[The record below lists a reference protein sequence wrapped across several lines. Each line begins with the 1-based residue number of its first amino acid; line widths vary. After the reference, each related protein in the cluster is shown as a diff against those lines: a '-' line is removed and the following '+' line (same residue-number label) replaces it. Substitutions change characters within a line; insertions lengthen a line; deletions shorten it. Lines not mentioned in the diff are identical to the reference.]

1 MELLMNTN
9 KKIFPLE
16 FLMKS
21 LYRSVCGF
29 STIFFFFKS
38 LYLITLQMKV
48 TVLKLCS
55 TLSAFPEN
63 HSVKVFSKNYYD
75 VQFSAL

>member
-21 LYRSVCGF
+21 LYRSVD
-29 STIFFFFKS
+29 SVLFFFFKS

-63 HSVKVFSKNYYD
+63 DSVKVFSKNYYD